1 MLTSDEED
9 ETVTNMDEKGEDR
22 MGEELKEDEN
32 ESKDETRE
40 GGKSVG
46 GLSEE
51 EMRERVIRL
60 AFGGDPRRFEEFCEV
75 VRAGIPPDTSV
86 VLRGSSVTGV
96 RYDDGAPF
104 DADGPGTS
112 DLDLT
117 LVGVEVL
124 GHYILDGFYIPGIHT
139 KPLSDKDPDIAPEL
153 VPLRDRLMAMVKR
166 PVNIQATR
174 DFVMQL
180 RGDLMGQPYLT
191 LLGKVGGE

>member
-1 MLTSDEED
+1 LLTSDEED
-9 ETVTNMDEKGEDR
+9 ETVTNTDEKGKDR
-22 MGEELKEDEN
+22 MGEELKEDED

-40 GGKSVG
+40 GGKADAGV
-46 GLSEE
+46 SEE

-75 VRAGIPPDTSV
+75 VRVSIPPDTSV

-153 VPLRDRLMAMVKR
+153 VPLRDKLVAMVKR

>member
-1 MLTSDEED
+1 MLTSDEEY
-9 ETVTNMDEKGEDR
+9 ETVTNTDEKGEGR
-22 MGEELKEDEN
+22 MGEDLKEGEN
-32 ESKDETRE
+32 ESKGEAGE

-51 EMRERVIRL
+51 EMRERVIKL

-75 VRAGIPPDTSV
+75 VRAGIPPETSV

-139 KPLSDKDPDIAPEL
+139 KPLSDKDPDIAPAL
-153 VPLRDRLMAMVKR
+153 VPLRDKLVAMVKR

>member
-1 MLTSDEED
+1 MNAVTNADAKAED
-9 ETVTNMDEKGEDR
+9 EKDED
-22 MGEELKEDEN
+22 LKEEKPEGSNEN
-32 ESKDETRE
+32 KDE
-40 GGKSVG
+40 GGKVVG

-60 AFGGDPRRFEEFCEV
+60 AFGGDARRFEEFCRI
-75 VRAGIPPDTSV
+75 VREAIPPDTCV

-124 GHYILDGFYIPGIHT
+124 GHYILDGFYIPGVHT

-153 VPLRDRLMAMVKR
+153 TPLRDKLVAMVKR

-191 LLGKVGGE
+191 LIGEVGGE